1 MRARL
6 LLRPVALSALLAAL
20 LLPAPARAQV
30 SFTVYVSVGDSLAAG
45 FSNGTLVETHQ
56 RNSVPALLARQA
68 GASGFEQP
76 LVSAPG
82 IPPELALLGLVP
94 VATIA
99 PSAQAP
105 GSPLNLALNRPYNNL
120 AVPSA
125 TVEDALI
132 RQTGGY
138 HDLVLRGLGSQVAQA
153 AALRPTFVTLWI
165 GNNDVLGAVVRGR
178 AVDGVTLTPT
188 DAFRSAY
195 QQVVAALKATGAVV
209 VAANVPDVTVL
220 PFATTI
226 RPFVADPVT
235 GAPILANGQPV
246 PLLGPTGP
254 LPSGS
259 LVTLPASSLLA
270 QGIGIPSA
278 VGGTG
283 LPLPDDVVLDPAE
296 TAAIRDR
303 VHAFNQVIRDVC
315 QQAGVPVLDVHAL
328 VDELAT
334 RGREVG
340 GVTLTTALLTGGIF
354 GYDGVHPTDL
364 GYALLANEWISVID
378 ANGGRLPM
386 VDLAPFL
393 GLATQAAPI
402 RSAAWPAAAPLAFD
416 LGAYAGLLRAFPRL
430 DER

>member
-1 MRARL
+1 VQPRRL
-6 LLRPVALSALLAAL
+6 LHPKALAAVLAAL
-20 LLPAPARAQV
+20 LLPTPARAQA
-30 SFTVYVSVGDSLAAG
+30 SFSVYVSVGDSLAAG
-45 FSNGTLVETHQ
+45 FSNGSLVETHQ

-68 GASGFEQP
+68 AALGFEQP
-76 LVSAPG
+76 LVSEPG
-82 IPPELALLGLVP
+82 IPPELALQSLVP

-99 PSAQAP
+99 PKAQAP
-105 GSPLNLALNRPYNNL
+105 GSPLNFALNRPYNNL

-125 TVEDALI
+125 TVEDALV

-153 AALRPTFVTLWI
+153 AALHPTFVTLWI

-178 AVDGVTLTPT
+178 AVDGVTLTPIG
-188 DAFRSAY
+188 AFRSAY
-195 QQVVAALKATGAVV
+195 EQVVAALKATGAVV
-209 VAANVPDVTVL
+209 VAANLPDVTAV
-220 PFATTI
+220 PFATTL
-226 RPFVADPVT
+226 RPFVADPAT

-246 PLLGPTGP
+246 PLVGPTGP
-254 LPSGS
+254 LPTGS

-270 QGIGIPSA
+270 QGIGIPSSL
-278 VGGTG
+278 GGTG

-296 TAAIRDR
+296 VAAIRDR
-303 VHAFNQVIRDVC
+303 VRAFNQVIRDVC
-315 QQAGVPVLDVHAL
+315 QQASIPVLDVHA
-328 VDELAT
+328 VMDELTT

-354 GYDGVHPTDL
+354 GYDGIHPTDL
-364 GYALLANEWISVID
+364 GYALLANEWIAVIN

-393 GLATQAAPI
+393 GLVAPAASARSAVSRAAP
-402 RSAAWPAAAPLAFD
+402 PPTLD